1 MKRIIAAAAVLALAI
16 TTSAEAGV
24 LAYIG
29 NNAGGT
35 IRFTDANCHIKV
47 EEAKN
52 WSYAY
57 ATNSKGSVVEGCWI
71 WDNDTKEMITVY
83 EDGSVRRYPVGD
95 ASFTDYFHKKVEQDK
110 KKGVNI

>member
-1 MKRIIAAAAVLALAI
+1 MKRIIAAAALTPALAA
-16 TTSAEAGV
+16 SAQAGGV

-35 IRFTDANCHIKV
+35 IRFTDYDCHIKG
-47 EEAKN
+47 EETRN

-57 ATNSKGSVVEGCWI
+57 ATNSKGSMVEGCWI
-71 WDNDTKEMITVY
+71 WDNDTKEMITVW

-95 ASFTDYFHKKVEQDK
+95 ASFTDYFYKKVEQDK